1 MGVACVRGMPNR
13 SIIACCTFSSPQ
25 VLEFVFSLFGISSGA
40 PSQLLGRFSAGMGI
54 YFLISCMGIY

>member
-25 VLEFVFSLFGISSGA
+25 VQELVFSLFGA
-40 PSQLLGRFSAGMGI
+40 PSQLLGRFSAGMGT